1 MRKSSSASSFGS
13 DGCWNYTKKKIRQKP
28 MKFKIEYYEKVE
40 EMDENNDSD
49 ESDNFKRVR
58 KTSFDSGSKM
68 VFEADS
74 IQIKYI

>member
-1 MRKSSSASSFGS
+1 
-13 DGCWNYTKKKIRQKP
+13 

-40 EMDENNDSD
+40 EMDESNDSD
-49 ESDNFKRVR
+49 ESDNYRRVR